1 VVGDEAQRFVSVL
14 TGSGAGTIRLDVAA
28 DAEIL
33 DSDGFSMIDL
43 PFVDGEAYDV
53 RIESFGDV
61 NTDYW
66 AWQWIERLYDNGVTT
81 GCSQDPLSFC
91 PDEDVTRAEM
101 AKFILAAL
109 HVTEEDYAPPELE
122 EGDETGFEDVA
133 SDYWAAAWI
142 KELLEEELTNGCA
155 PGLYCPE
162 DYVTRAEM
170 AKFILSTLHMDE
182 DDYAPPELVEGDE
195 TSFDDVAWDYWA
207 ATWIKQL
214 AEEDL
219 TDGCAP
225 GLYCPEENV
234 TRAEMAKFLVETFD
248 LP

>member
-1 VVGDEAQRFVSVL
+1 
-14 TGSGAGTIRLDVAA
+14 
-28 DAEIL
+28 
-33 DSDGFSMIDL
+33 
-43 PFVDGEAYDV
+43 
-53 RIESFGDV
+53 
-61 NTDYW
+61 
-66 AWQWIERLYDNGVTT
+66 
-81 GCSQDPLSFC
+81 
-91 PDEDVTRAEM
+91 
-101 AKFILAAL
+101 
-109 HVTEEDYAPPELE
+109 
-122 EGDETGFEDVA
+122 
-133 SDYWAAAWI
+133 
-142 KELLEEELTNGCA
+142 
-155 PGLYCPE
+155 
-162 DYVTRAEM
+162 
-170 AKFILSTLHMDE
+170 MDE